1 MIYLKLLAPG
11 RLLMRRMPL
20 VFKFLLLA
28 LLLLTPPAV
37 LLLRSLLGGAP
48 AGSASAWLSAGSVL
62 SGGYFLLAFYH
73 SFAQDLWQVTQAM
86 EQIVQGDLCV
96 SVEIAGGDEL
106 AMLALSTRKI
116 GQTLS
121 SMVANVRS
129 NAAFVAHSGQSLASS
144 NRQLS
149 DRTEQQ
155 AANLEQTK
163 SSVEQLSATVQDN
176 ARAAS
181 QANLQVASVRDAA
194 DQEGA
199 TMTAAIASVEA
210 VQSSAKRMDEIV
222 GVIDGLAF
230 QTNILALNAAVEAAR
245 AGESGRG
252 FAVVASEV
260 RSLAQRSAE
269 SAKEIRLLI
278 GTSSTQIASSAQRIR
293 DAGGSMR
300 QIVAN
305 IRDVASNMAQIS
317 SASAEQSTGL
327 MEISSAVR
335 QLDEITQRN
344 AQMIEHAARQ
354 SADLAGRSATL
365 VDSVALFK
373 LQQGSAEEAIALVQ
387 RCVAQR
393 RRSASVSAFL
403 RDITHP
409 SQGFHDRDMYV
420 FVLNAGGTY
429 LAFGGNPGK
438 VGTRVQ
444 DIAGVDGDGLLAAIA
459 AQAEREPGWVE
470 YDITNPTTGRVQTKM
485 SFVQKLDD
493 MLIGCG
499 VYKNL
504 MLG

>member
-1 MIYLKLLAPG
+1 MMHGGLLAPG
-11 RLLMRRMPL
+11 RLLMKRLRL
-20 VFKFLLLA
+20 AFKFVLLA
-28 LLLLTPPAV
+28 LLLLTPPV
-37 LLLRSLLGGAP
+37 VILIRSAQGTPSESGI
-48 AGSASAWLSAGSVL
+48 AWLSAVCAVL
-62 SGGYFLLAFYH
+62 GGYFLLAFYA
-73 SFAQDLWQVTQAM
+73 SFAHDLGQVMQAM
-86 EQIVQGDLCV
+86 EQLVQGDLRVKLEV
-96 SVEIAGGDEL
+96 SGGDEL
-106 AMLALSTRKI
+106 AALARSTGQI
-116 GQTLS
+116 GETLS

-129 NAAFVAHSGQSLASS
+129 NAAFVAHSGKSLAAS
-144 NRQLS
+144 NRDLS

-163 SSVEQLSATVQDN
+163 ASVEQLSATVQDN
-176 ARAAS
+176 ARTAG
-181 QANLQVASVRDAA
+181 QANVQVVKVRDAA
-194 DQEGA
+194 EQEGA
-199 TMTAAIASVEA
+199 TMTGAIASVEA

-260 RSLAQRSAE
+260 RSLAQRSADA
-269 SAKEIRLLI
+269 AKEIRLLI

-305 IRDVASNMAQIS
+305 IREVAGNMAQIS
-317 SASAEQSTGL
+317 SASADQSAAL
-327 MEISSAVR
+327 MEISAAIR

-354 SADLAGRSATL
+354 SSDLAGRSATL

-373 LQQGSAEEAIALVQ
+373 LQQGSAEEAMALVQ
-387 RCVAQR
+387 RCVALR
-393 RRSASVSAFL
+393 RRSASVNAFL

-409 SQGFHDRDMYV
+409 AQGFHDRDMYV

-459 AQAEREPGWVE
+459 RQAQHEPGWVE

-485 SFVQKLDD
+485 SFVQKIDD
-493 MLIGCG
+493 MLVGCG

-504 MLG
+504 MVS